1 MAKRSIVGRADS
13 AICREITDLLVD
25 HMMGELD
32 PETVAAFEE
41 HLRLCPD
48 CVAFLNTYRKTIR
61 ATRSLRYENIPAEME
76 RRVRRF
82 LRERTQKGS
91 RPRRPV

>member
-1 MAKRSIVGRADS
+1 VAGRSIVGRADS
-13 AICREITDLLVD
+13 AICREITDLLLD
-25 HMMGELD
+25 YMTGELD

-48 CVAFLNTYRKTIR
+48 CVAFLNTYKKTVQV
-61 ATRSLRYENIPAEME
+61 TRSLRYESIPAELE

-82 LRERTQKGS
+82 LRERTQKA
-91 RPRRPV
+91 RRGR

>member
-1 MAKRSIVGRADS
+1 MAKRSIVGRAET

-25 HMMGELD
+25 YVTGELD

-48 CVAFLNTYRKTIR
+48 CVAFLNTYKKTIQT
-61 ATRSLRYENIPAEME
+61 TRSLRFEDIPAVME
-76 RRVRRF
+76 KRVRRF
-82 LRERTQKGS
+82 LREQTQKGHLG
-91 RPRRPV
+91 R